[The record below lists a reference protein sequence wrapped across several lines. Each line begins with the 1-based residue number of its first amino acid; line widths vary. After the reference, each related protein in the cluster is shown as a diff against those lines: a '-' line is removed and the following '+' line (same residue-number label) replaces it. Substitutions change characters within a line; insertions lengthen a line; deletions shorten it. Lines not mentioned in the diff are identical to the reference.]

1 MGKTVR
7 KKFNPKGRKTP
18 NIFVGPGQRIAERRK
33 PMLEQFRSFNAEKAD
48 NLDELV
54 AMSAFGKQFR
64 SEYEAQ
70 NISVPEFVDDNLRAI
85 KREIESRVADRRAAR
100 VRELRAQEVSLQTA
114 AEKREAIRRELV
126 ALGETVGV

>member
-1 MGKTVR
+1 
-7 KKFNPKGRKTP
+7 
-18 NIFVGPGQRIAERRK
+18 
-33 PMLEQFRSFNAEKAD
+33 MLQEFKSFNVEAAD
-48 NLDELV
+48 DLDELV

-100 VRELRAQEVSLQTA
+100 VRELKAQRSSLASAQE
-114 AEKREAIRRELV
+114 KRDAIDKELEL
-126 ALGETVGV
+126 LGEKVGV